1 MDATAKEGGFVN
13 MLEGS
18 NAEHEK
24 KNRRIMK
31 DKQENKQPEEAS
43 LPGERLAR
51 YLAHAGV
58 ASRRRAEE
66 LIAAGRVRVNGET
79 ITTQGARVD
88 PTHDRILVDGR
99 LVQSASEHVYLLLH
113 KPSGYVTTASDPE
126 GRPTVLDLLPPELR
140 ALRVYPVGRLDRDTS
155 GLLLIT
161 NDGEFA
167 LRLSHPRYRTEKQYE
182 ALVQGLLSDAEL
194 RALRR
199 GVQIT
204 EDDGHKHQTAPAR
217 ASVLEKRGSESLL
230 LLTIQE
236 GHKRQ
241 IRRMLLAVGHT
252 VIQLQRVAVGP
263 LSLQDLP
270 VGKWRHLTVAEV
282 AALMDSKSFE
292 E

>member
-1 MDATAKEGGFVN
+1 
-13 MLEGS
+13 
-18 NAEHEK
+18 
-24 KNRRIMK
+24 MK

-51 YLAHAGV
+51 FLAHAGV

-66 LIAAGRVRVNGET
+66 LIASGRVRVNGET

-88 PTHDRILVDGR
+88 PLHDRILVDGR
-99 LVQSASEHVYLLLH
+99 LVQSVSEHVYLLLH

-126 GRPTVLDLLPPELR
+126 GRPTVLDLLPSELR

-182 ALVQGLLSDAEL
+182 ALVHGLLSDAEL

-217 ASVLEKRGSESLL
+217 ASVLQQKGSDSLL

-241 IRRMLLAVGHT
+241 VRRMLLAVGHM

-270 VGKWRHLTVAEV
+270 VGEWRHLTAVEV
-282 AALMDSKSFE
+282 AALMDSKSHE
-292 E
+292 EES